1 MKKDVIYIDIEDD
14 ITAII
19 GKVKAAS
26 AKIVALVPP
35 KRVGVLQSA
44 VNLKLLQKSALGV
57 DKRVVL
63 ITNDNS
69 LVSLA
74 AGVKIPV
81 AKNLQS
87 KPEIPPIAALQVDDN
102 DVINGEE
109 LPVGEIADAAAGIQ
123 PKPVAASAADEI
135 SNQVDFSSLSDKP
148 TAKPTEAAAAAAKKP
163 APKKGKVNIPNFNI
177 FRKRFFLLGAGGLL
191 LIFFLIW
198 ALVIAP
204 SATITINAKTSAV
217 NIDRT
222 LTLEPGLQQSK
233 VTELKLKSGNQQI
246 KKAASVE
253 FDATGT
259 KDVGEKATGS
269 VSLSNGSDSD
279 PITVPAGTAFTA
291 ANGQRFASTSGVT
304 VPGAKVSGGSII
316 PGTASV
322 AVAAVAVGPEYNIA
336 AQSYSVQG
344 FSNLGASG
352 TAMSGGSKEKVT
364 VVSEEDVTKAK
375 EKLTQQD
382 TAAVKD
388 ELRKKFTGESIVIEE
403 SFTAEAGSP
412 AVSPK
417 VGEQAKKAKLTIETT
432 YALTGLAREEVKQ
445 ILGDVLKDALNDKPN
460 QSVFSDGSNSI
471 QFQAYQKLSNGNATA
486 RLVTTGYIGTT
497 IDTKQLA
504 EQVKGKKHGEIEQ
517 IANQIPGVDKVDIKF
532 SPFWVTSA
540 PNNTEKITIRFT
552 VVNDAR

>member
-87 KPEIPPIAALQVDDN
+87 KPEIPQIAALQVDDN

-123 PKPVAASAADEI
+123 PKPVGSAADEI
-135 SNQVDFSSLSDKP
+135 SDKIDFSNLSDKP
-148 TAKPTEAAAAAAKKP
+148 APKPVAAAANKSAG
-163 APKKGKVNIPNFNI
+163 KKGKVNIPNFNI

-191 LIFFLIW
+191 LILFLVW

-204 SATITINAKTSAV
+204 SATITINAKTTAV
-217 NIDRT
+217 NIDRN

-233 VTELKLKSGNQQI
+233 VDELKLKPSNQQI
-246 KKAASVE
+246 KKSASVE

-259 KDVGEKATGS
+259 KDIGEKATGS
-269 VSLSNGSDSD
+269 VTLSNGSDSD
-279 PITVPAGTAFTA
+279 PITVPAGTTFTA
-291 ANGQRFASTSGVT
+291 ANGQKFASASGVT
-304 VPGAKVSGGSII
+304 VPGAKVSGGTIVA
-316 PGTASV
+316 GTATV
-322 AVAAVAVGPEYNIA
+322 AVAAAAVGPEYNIA

-344 FSNLGASG
+344 FGNLGASG
-352 TAMSGGSKEKVT
+352 TAMAGGTKEKVT
-364 VVSEEDVTKAK
+364 VVSDDDVAKAK
-375 EKLTQQD
+375 EKLAQQD
-382 TAAVKD
+382 TNAVKD
-388 ELRKKFTGESIVIEE
+388 ELRKKFTGETIVVEE
-403 SFTAEAGSP
+403 SFTTEAGAP

-417 VGEQAKKAKLTIETT
+417 VGEQAKKAKLTLETT
-432 YALTGLAREEVKQ
+432 YTLIGLSREDVKKV
-445 ILGDVLKDALNDKPN
+445 LADVLKDALNDKPN
-460 QSVFSDGSNSI
+460 QSIFSDGSNSI
-471 QFQAYQKLSNGNATA
+471 QFQGYQKLNNGAVTT

-504 EQVKGKKHGEIEQ
+504 DQIKGKKQGEIEQ

-532 SPFWVTSA
+532 SPFWVTNA
-540 PNNTEKITIRFT
+540 PSNTEKITIRFT